1 MACDQDLDLVY
12 YLRLGEIDS
21 LVAENTFAMGY
32 QATRLITEH
41 RVGGKVRAPGR
52 VLRFAP
58 RLVTRD
64 NVDTPEIQKMLNMD
78 WRPTE

>member
-1 MACDQDLDLVY
+1 VY

-41 RVGGKVRAPGR
+41 RAGRRVRAAGLSSGETQGR